1 MAKQELTISQ
11 KKAWAK
17 SIFLNPRENKTQK
30 EIAQEVGVR
39 EATLSK
45 WVKEWEHLKLNLLQ
59 TREERYIATLIQLR
73 NLDDEIA
80 KVGYPDSKQ
89 SDIRRKLVADLNDLE
104 QEADIRTISNVSQ
117 GVLAY
122 LKPINA
128 EQAALVGSILND
140 YVKHLLTKKGN
151 G

>member
-1 MAKQELTISQ
+1 MAKQALTNNQ

-59 TREERYIATLIQLR
+59 TREERYIATLIQLQ
-73 NLDDEIA
+73 NLDNEIA
-80 KVGYPDSKQ
+80 KIGYPDSKQ
-89 SDIRRKLVADLNDLE
+89 GDIRRKLVADLNDLE
-104 QEADIRTISNVSQ
+104 QEADIRTVSNVSQ
-117 GVLAY
+117 GLLIY
-122 LKPINA
+122 LKPINPDHA
-128 EQAALVGSILND
+128 ELVGSILND
-140 YVKHLLTKKGN
+140 YVKYLLTKKGN